1 MCNEL
6 SEFMESSGCRWLCS
20 GNDPIVRN
28 SLLTAFS
35 EHNRIAGIK
44 EIVIAP
50 EDALYTDVSGFDP
63 QRTNIVIPSADTG
76 YFPGRDNGEINPD
89 MLYELIEAYA
99 SDAEKTEIL
108 SYLDMVV
115 EMAEIAD
122 TVLNRKTLIKALRAS
137 FLQELAD
144 EAYGNGRMD
153 EEDYRDFLIDAGKDD
168 LGRRRFKAFMNMMN
182 RWFGFNNRNTVCL
195 ASSQAN
201 ERLNVVV
208 RADMRKTE
216 REMLFSLLSMD
227 IIQTQRQEPV
237 CLILIESMD
246 HKYSEEAVQL
256 LSRANPNLRI
266 LFITRDFFG
275 GHEKSWTEKMKTHF
289 DSFVYSAHTDMNACE
304 RISESFGELSVVR
317 TTRSVDYDLRFRN
330 RTLIDTI
337 FDTNKT
343 ERYAENAPVYEPLYR
358 KEEIHRL
365 AQGICLIQT
374 PAYSGLLDLR

>member
-1 MCNEL
+1 MPRKGDNIYKRKDGRWEGRYVKGRKNGRTIFGSVFGKTYQETRMKQAKARCAWDEGLLITKKGRTKLKAVSECWLRESEAFLKESTIAIYRNYLHKHIYPAFANTDLADISNEAL
-6 SEFMESSGCRWLCS
+6 SDFC
-20 GNDPIVRN
+20 V
-28 SLLTAFS
+28 SLLENGNTDGHGLSPKTAAEVF
-35 EHNRIAGIK
+35 RVMKQIRKFAMLRGI
-44 EIVIAP
+44 VVG
-50 EDALYTDVSGFDP
+50 Y
-63 QRTNIVIPSADTG
+63 SADCV
-76 YFPGRDNGEINPD
+76 D
-89 MLYELIEAYA
+89 
-99 SDAEKTEIL
+99 
-108 SYLDMVV
+108 
-115 EMAEIAD
+115 
-122 TVLNRKTLIKALRAS
+122 IKQKAKPLRV
-137 FLQELAD
+137 F
-144 EAYGNGRMD
+144 
-153 EEDYRDFLIDAGKDD
+153 
-168 LGRRRFKAFMNMMN
+168 
-182 RWFGFNNRNTVCL
+182 
-195 ASSQAN
+195 SQ
-201 ERLNVVV
+201 
-208 RADMRKTE
+208 TE